1 MIGFLLFNYAI
12 DELLVLLFSAVI
24 TIDIVIHVGFE
35 INDTQASISIFKLH
49 FISKKKRVC
58 EMWIYASFDLISN

>member
-12 DELLVLLFSAVI
+12 DELLVLLFFAVI

-35 INDTQASISIFKLH
+35 INDTQASISIFKLL
-49 FISKKKRVC
+49 
-58 EMWIYASFDLISN
+58 IYFQEEKGV